1 MNKSGKN
8 LKLLSLLLALAALAA
23 KAQNAKTGPLPG
35 EQQRLTRV
43 LLIGDSIAD
52 GYTQG
57 VREQLAGKAT
67 VAGVPGNGCYT
78 VQALT
83 NLHNMLGDGNWDL
96 INFNWGLNDL
106 EGRRVKLP
114 EYEANLRTLL
124 KRLKQTGAKLV
135 WCSTTPVPTGR
146 VNSPRIHTDVPAY
159 NAVAEKVMEE
169 NGVPI
174 NDLFN
179 FALPRLSDL
188 QKKEDVHFT
197 PAGSAVLGE
206 QVAEQILIT
215 LKLEESRKRSN
226 ARDEKTS
233 TQPGDRQQLPR
244 VLLIGDSIASGY
256 SEAVRQRLSGKVA
269 VTGIAANGWATF
281 LALTNLH
288 NMLGDG
294 NWDLIHFNW
303 GLNDLEGRRVL
314 IPKYEANLRVLLK
327 RLQQTGAKL
336 LWCSTTPVPTGRV
349 NSPRIYTD
357 VPIYNAAA
365 EKIMRENGIPIHDLY
380 SFALP
385 RLADLQL
392 IEDVHF
398 TPSGYAVLADQV
410 AGHIVMAL
418 KSESP
423 LGTTK

>member
-1 MNKSGKN
+1 MNKNGKN
-8 LKLLSLLLALAALAA
+8 VKVRSLLLALAALAVE
-23 KAQNAKTGPLPG
+23 AQDARTGPVPG
-35 EQQRLTRV
+35 EPQRLPRV
-43 LLIGDSIAD
+43 LLMGDSIAD

-67 VAGVPGNGCYT
+67 VAGVPSNGCYT

-106 EGRRVKLP
+106 EGKRVKLP

-146 VNSPRIHTDVPAY
+146 VNSPRIYTDVPIY
-159 NAVAEKVMEE
+159 NAVAEKVMKE

-174 NDLFN
+174 NDLYN
-179 FALPRLSDL
+179 FALPRLADL
-188 QKKEDVHFT
+188 QLKEDVHFT
-197 PAGSAVLGE
+197 PAGYAALGE

-215 LKLEESRKRSN
+215 LKLEESRKKPN
-226 ARDEKTS
+226 GDGTKTS
-233 TQPGDRQQLPR
+233 ALLGEQQRLPR
-244 VLLIGDSIASGY
+244 VLLIGDSIAGGY
-256 SEAVRQRLSGKVA
+256 SEPVRQRLKDKVA
-269 VTGIAANGWATF
+269 VTGVPGNGWATF

-314 IPKYEANLRVLLK
+314 VPKYEANLRILLK
-327 RLQQTGAKL
+327 RLKQTGAKL
-336 LWCSTTPVPTGRV
+336 VWCSTTPVPTGRV

-365 EKIMRENGIPIHDLY
+365 KKIMEENDIPIHDLY

-392 IEDVHF
+392 KEDVHF
-398 TPSGYAVLADQV
+398 TPAGYAALGEQV
-410 AGHIVMAL
+410 AEQILIAL
-418 KSESP
+418 RSEER
-423 LGTTK
+423 